1 MNKKFTIIRMKMLSF
16 IYIFLAVIHI
26 SLVEVAQSFITSHS
40 SSNKKCYQHF
50 TYKCTTQSSQSYT
63 ASPQNDA
70 ILSESVMNNKLIEM
84 GEEPIDFDLLKKT
97 IAEWSRPLPVKYASQ
112 PLILVGPSG
121 VGKGRLVKALLKDYQ
136 RFFVKLVTHT
146 TRG

>member
-1 MNKKFTIIRMKMLSF
+1 MLSF
-16 IYIFLAVIHI
+16 IYIFLAILNI
-26 SLVEVAQSFITSHS
+26 SLVEVAQSFITYHS
-40 SSNKKCYQHF
+40 SSSKKCYQHHI
-50 TYKCTTQSSQSYT
+50 YRCTTKSSQSFT
-63 ASPQNDA
+63 ASPPEDAA

-84 GEEPIDFDLLKKT
+84 GEEPIDFDLLKNT
-97 IAEWSRPLPVKYASQ
+97 IADWSRPLPEKYTNQ

-146 TRG
+146 TRGYNSCLFS